1 MFIKIGDKVVEV
13 NRFETI
19 NGKQVPVIQA
29 TAREIKNP
37 DGTQDVIVDVPC
49 FKMGGEVKPLQQ

>member
-1 MFIKIGDKVVEV
+1 MFIKIGERVVEV
-13 NRFETI
+13 KSFETI

-37 DGTQDVIVDVPC
+37 DGTQDVVVDVPC
-49 FKMGGEVKPLQQ
+49 FELGGEVKKVN